1 MDFQIIL
8 EQSAFDDKKI
18 IVKTKSRGIITGMFT
33 GVDEYDTN
41 PERFGFWIQTKEHE
55 VNTVYLDEI
64 ISIDTV
70 EADQTAMIKHAM

>member
-8 EQSAFDDKKI
+8 EHSAFDEKKVM
-18 IVKTKSRGIITGMFT
+18 VKTKSRGVITGIFT

-55 VNTVYLDEI
+55 VDTVFLDEI
-64 ISIDTV
+64 ISIDIV
-70 EADQTAMIKHAM
+70 EAEQPVIVKYAM